1 MLIFV
6 LHSVTLHWSA
16 LLEFPFPKQIVLRK
30 ERREADQKP
39 MIDIPDE
46 LAHCAKCTPGNQ
58 QCVQQLCNA
67 HHTIVCTVY
76 NEHLAK
82 SNTLQSAQLLSTQI
96 VNAVLVDGKMV

>member
-16 LLEFPFPKQIVLRK
+16 LFEFPKQIVLRK
-30 ERREADQKP
+30 ERREPDQKP

-46 LAHCAKCTPGNQ
+46 LAHCAKCTPGHQ

>member
-1 MLIFV
+1 
-6 LHSVTLHWSA
+6 
-16 LLEFPFPKQIVLRK
+16 
-30 ERREADQKP
+30 

-46 LAHCAKCTPGNQ
+46 LAHCAKCTPGHQ